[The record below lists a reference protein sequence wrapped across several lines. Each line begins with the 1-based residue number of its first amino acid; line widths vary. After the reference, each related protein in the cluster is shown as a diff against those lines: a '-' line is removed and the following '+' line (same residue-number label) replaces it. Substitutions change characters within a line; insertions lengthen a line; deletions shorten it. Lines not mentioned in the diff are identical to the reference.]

1 MTHDGR
7 LYLHWAAMTG
17 NKEVIEYFIS
27 KGSDV
32 NKLDTKGLTPLSFAA
47 YFGLDNPE
55 IYDMFFKAGVNP
67 KHKYKDGANILL
79 LAIGNDK
86 DGSLV
91 KLFTSKG
98 LALTDTDDKDYTAF
112 DYATSFGNLDI
123 LKSLKAKTLK
133 RMISL

>member
-1 MTHDGR
+1 LTHDGR

-98 LALTDTDDKDYTAF
+98 LALTDTDDKV
-112 DYATSFGNLDI
+112 I
-123 LKSLKAKTLK
+123 LLSIMQQALET
-133 RMISL
+133 RPIEVFES